1 MMTIDR
7 LKEDI
12 TIDEVVEYLGGR
24 KVSWGT
30 YAHYDTWMP
39 VTCPFH
45 NDENASASMN
55 RAKGRFKCHA
65 CDVSGDIV
73 DLAREYLGDG
83 GVRRAMDWLERTFL

>member
-12 TIDEVVEYLGGR
+12 TIDEVVTYLGGKTAWNSVR
-24 KVSWGT
+24 F
-30 YAHYDTWMP
+30 YDAWQA

-73 DLAREYLGDG
+73 DLAREYLDETD
-83 GVRRAMDWLERTFL
+83 VRRAMDWLERTFL